1 MKLKFY
7 AVPLLISALFFINC
21 SQRPAP
27 AYPERR
33 MISPHNIRELHS
45 RIDQLINQPRFQPAH
60 FGIYIMEPQ
69 TGGIIYSRNAHDL
82 FMPASNMKL
91 ITTAATLDILG
102 EDYTYETRLYTDGKI
117 ENGILKG
124 DLWIKGS
131 GDPTISGRYYD
142 GQIEHIFQSWTDSL
156 KKLGINKIEGR
167 IIGDDNIFSDQGLG
181 SGWEHNDLSYYYAAK
196 TGGLSYNDN
205 CMDLYFTPGD
215 SLGAPAKIVQKPIP
229 DYMKIKNELTT
240 VHPDS
245 QQYIDFHRYANSDSV
260 RVFGSITI
268 DSDTIVDWVT
278 INDPT
283 NFSLTGF
290 KKCLKDADIEYGQI
304 VDIDELEDEE
314 ARYDSMQIILSHSSV
329 KMDTIVHTLNKV
341 SQNFYAETL
350 QKTLGAEIKNKG
362 TNQAGI
368 EVENEWFEDIGIDP
382 DGIFIR
388 DGSGLSR
395 HNLVSPFQIA
405 TILQTMKNSPAYES
419 YLKSLPVGGI
429 DGTLKNRFEGYNV
442 SGHVHAKTGYVG
454 HVRALS
460 GYVTAKTGKEYIFS
474 ILVNHYPTPTSCIN
488 DLQDRIVALLYNLE
502 Y

>member
-7 AVPLLISALFFINC
+7 AVVLLIFAVFFINC
-21 SQRPAP
+21 SQSPAP
-27 AYPERR
+27 VFQGQR
-33 MISPHNIRELHS
+33 MVSNNNIRDFNS
-45 RIDQLINQPRFQPAH
+45 RIDYLINQPRFQPAH
-60 FGIYIMEPQ
+60 FGIYIMEPR
-69 TGGIIYSRNAHDL
+69 TGAIIYSRNAHDL

-102 EDYTYETRLYTDGKI
+102 EDYTYETRIYTDGKI
-117 ENGILKG
+117 KDGILKG

-131 GDPTISGRYYD
+131 SDPAISGRYYD
-142 GQIEHIFQSWTDSL
+142 GKIEHIFQSWADSL
-156 KKLGINKIEGR
+156 KKLGINKIEGK

-196 TGGLSYNDN
+196 TSGLSYNDN

-215 SLGAPAKIVQKPIP
+215 SIGAPAYIMQKPIP
-229 DYMKIKNELTT
+229 DYMNLKNELTT

-245 QQYIDFHRYANSDSV
+245 QQSIDFHRYANSDSV
-260 RVFGSITI
+260 RVFGTITI

-278 INDPT
+278 VNDPT
-283 NFSLTGF
+283 NFFLTGL
-290 KKCLKDADIEYGQI
+290 KKCLKDADIEFDKI
-304 VDIDELEDEE
+304 VDIDK
-314 ARYDSMQIILSHSSV
+314 MQISDSSYDNRQLLFAHNSV

-350 QKTLGAEIKNKG
+350 QKTLGAEVKNKG

-382 DGIFIR
+382 ASIFIR

-395 HNLVSPFQIA
+395 HNLVTPFQIGK
-405 TILQTMKNSPAYES
+405 ILQTMKTSPAYNT
-419 YLKSLPVGGI
+419 YLKSLPIGGV
-429 DGTLKNRFEGYNV
+429 DGTLGNRFEGYNV

-460 GYVTAKTGKEYIFS
+460 GYVTAKNGREYIFS